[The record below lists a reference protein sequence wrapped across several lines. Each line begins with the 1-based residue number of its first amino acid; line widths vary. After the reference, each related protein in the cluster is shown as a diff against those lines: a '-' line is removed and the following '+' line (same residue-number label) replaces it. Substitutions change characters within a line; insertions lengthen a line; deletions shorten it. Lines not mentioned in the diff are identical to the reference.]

1 MKISVLLL
9 FLTFNINSLGQDND
23 HYFDPKTSSMI
34 PKYIGIVKKMKGKA
48 IAEDRELS
56 ENSKVYPG
64 EKIKT
69 EINSFLV
76 IELVDDTHLSIGP
89 ESEFMMDQWKYRTK
103 NDREGVYQLMKG
115 QMRALIRSKSADQD
129 QLKVKTKLA
138 SMGVRGTEFLVNE
151 TIKDSKTLTQIGL
164 LEGKI
169 NLKSELL
176 NFKKNLIPGDNIIL
190 FQDGNVSKK
199 VEKSFGKEELDFLN
213 SEGELGSKNLL
224 KKAVFEDF
232 AQTDS
237 KTPSVSV
244 KSHEKNKT
252 EEVMEVESLRE
263 KLNKLNLIREKN
275 KTKKI

>member
-56 ENSKVYPG
+56 EGSKVYPG

-69 EINSFLV
+69 EPNSFLV

-89 ESEFMMDQWKYRTK
+89 DSEFMMDQWKYRTK

-115 QMRALIRSKSADQD
+115 QMRALIKSKSLDQD

-151 TIKDSKTLTQIGL
+151 TVKDNKTLTQIGL

-176 NFKKNLIPGDNIIL
+176 NFKKNLIPGDNIVL
-190 FQDGNVSKK
+190 FQDGNINKK
-199 VEKSFGKEELDFLN
+199 VEKSFGKEELDYLN

-224 KKAVFEDF
+224 KKALLEDF
-232 AQTDS
+232 AQIELKGQNVLDKSIEKS
-237 KTPSVSV
+237 KQ
-244 KSHEKNKT
+244 
-252 EEVMEVESLRE
+252 EEVIEAESLKE
-263 KLNKLNLIREKN
+263 KLNKLNSIREKN
-275 KTKKI
+275 KAKKT